1 MIFYTSLATSYGKA
15 NFRPKFSWISYDTT
29 IFLYFVKLKS
39 WMCMYNILNYVSDL
53 WIFSE
58 VSNDTIK
65 TAKSVLSLTS
75 LPGRHRGCVSQNCCE
90 NLRAIITSSGKN
102 WPQIHIWIF
111 LSVFNIHFQRT
122 QELVIR
128 PPSQILDAGALL
140 CWARYECTYVHMCMS
155 LLTGPYMAL
164 HIARSYS
171 FICNKNK

>member
-1 MIFYTSLATSYGKA
+1 
-15 NFRPKFSWISYDTT
+15 
-29 IFLYFVKLKS
+29 
-39 WMCMYNILNYVSDL
+39 MCMYNILNYVFGL

-65 TAKSVLSLTS
+65 TTKSVLSLTS

-102 WPQIHIWIF
+102 WPQNLYMNISFCIQYSFSKNTRIGNPTPEPNLRCRGF
-111 LSVFNIHFQRT
+111 AVVSMLSMN
-122 QELVIR
+122 
-128 PPSQILDAGALL
+128 
-140 CWARYECTYVHMCMS
+140 VHMCMS